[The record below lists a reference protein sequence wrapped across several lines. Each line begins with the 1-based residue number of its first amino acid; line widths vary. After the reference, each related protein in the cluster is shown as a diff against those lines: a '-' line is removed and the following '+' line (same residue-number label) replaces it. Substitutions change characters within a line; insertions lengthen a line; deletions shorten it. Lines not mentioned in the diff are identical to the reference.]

1 MKLLWP
7 ACKILSCVQLQLS
20 AELWKLIYED
30 CGPFDLI
37 KYAPFIQHTRYK
49 THTVVTAGNSETEG
63 GWGKVAGY
71 CTAQYHVLLRGNY
84 WPLGPQSWSPDEKFP
99 EPTIL
104 VGFLECYLSVGYRLG
119 GRRGKIVD
127 ERARSGGGGGLKTG
141 EKLRLKVTKC
151 FVLHQRKNCITTE
164 LHQQDDGPNPRAGPQ
179 LGRTMQTGGDLDKN
193 LTLKLGKCSRLSRLL
208 TP

>member
-1 MKLLWP
+1 MHR
-7 ACKILSCVQLQLS
+7 SYNTS
-20 AELWKLIYED
+20 
-30 CGPFDLI
+30 
-37 KYAPFIQHTRYK
+37 YK
-49 THTVVTAGNSETEG
+49 RTAVTAGNSETEG
-63 GWGKVAGY
+63 GWWKVTGY

-141 EKLRLKVTKC
+141 KNYDWKLQNALFFIK
-151 FVLHQRKNCITTE
+151 
-164 LHQQDDGPNPRAGPQ
+164 
-179 LGRTMQTGGDLDKN
+179 GRTVSPLSSTNKMMVPIPGRVRSWAARWRRGGDLDKN

>member
-20 AELWKLIYED
+20 AELWKLIYTD

-37 KYAPFIQHTRYK
+37 KYAPFIQHTSYK
-49 THTVVTAGNSETEG
+49 THRGNSGQQWDGGRVVEG
-63 GWGKVAGY
+63 YWLLHSSISCFTQGQLLATWAAVVIPRWEISGANNFGWIFRMLLVGRLQVGRQAGQNCWREGKVWWWWIEN
-71 CTAQYHVLLRGNY
+71 R
-84 WPLGPQSWSPDEKFP
+84 
-99 EPTIL
+99 
-104 VGFLECYLSVGYRLG
+104 
-119 GRRGKIVD
+119 
-127 ERARSGGGGGLKTG
+127 

-179 LGRTMQTGGDLDKN
+179 LGHTMETGGDLDKN

>member
-1 MKLLWP
+1 M
-7 ACKILSCVQLQLS
+7 
-20 AELWKLIYED
+20 
-30 CGPFDLI
+30 
-37 KYAPFIQHTRYK
+37 
-49 THTVVTAGNSETEG
+49 
-63 GWGKVAGY
+63 
-71 CTAQYHVLLRGNY
+71 
-84 WPLGPQSWSPDEKFP
+84 
-99 EPTIL
+99 

-127 ERARSGGGGGLKTG
+127 ERARSGGSGGLKTG
-141 EKLRLKVTKC
+141 EKLRMKVTKC

>member
-1 MKLLWP
+1 ML
-7 ACKILSCVQLQLS
+7 
-20 AELWKLIYED
+20 
-30 CGPFDLI
+30 
-37 KYAPFIQHTRYK
+37 
-49 THTVVTAGNSETEG
+49 
-63 GWGKVAGY
+63 
-71 CTAQYHVLLRGNY
+71 
-84 WPLGPQSWSPDEKFP
+84 
-99 EPTIL
+99 L
-104 VGFLECYLSVGYRLG
+104 VGRLQVG

-127 ERARSGGGGGLKTG
+127 KRARSGGGGLKTG

-151 FVLHQRKNCITTE
+151 FVPHQRKNCITTE